1 MFMKRLLIALDSFKE
16 SMTALEAANAIESG
30 FQQVFGNEIAC
41 IKIPMADGGEGTTQS
56 LHDALQGRWRTV
68 TVTDPLGR
76 PIQAT
81 YSIANKGKTAV
92 IEMASASGLGL
103 IARDERNPL
112 KTTTFGTGELVL
124 DALNQGVTHIILG
137 IGGSATNDGGAGFI
151 QALGG
156 RLLDKQGQDLPFG
169 GAALAQL
176 ATIDLTHFDPRLKEI
191 TFEVA
196 CDVDNPLLGD
206 RGATMIYGPQKGALA
221 EEIQSLE
228 SALYHYNE
236 VIQRDLHQYIAHEP
250 GAGAAGGLGAAL
262 LATIN
267 VQLRPGI
274 DIVLEMTRFKHHVLN
289 CDLVITGEGKIDAQ
303 TIYGKTPI
311 GIAKVAQSYYKPVI
325 AVVGMLGEGHEA
337 VYDYGIDAVF
347 SLVPGP
353 ISLETALDQGP
364 QHLERL
370 AYNIAKVYKMQ
381 F

>member
-1 MFMKRLLIALDSFKE
+1 MKRLLIAPDSFKE
-16 SMTALEAANAIESG
+16 SMTALEAAYAIESG
-30 FQQVFGNEIAC
+30 FHQVFGNEIEC

-56 LHDALQGRWRTV
+56 LHDALQGRWRMV

-76 PIQAT
+76 PIQAA

-124 DALNQGVTHIILG
+124 DALNQGVSHIILG

-156 RLLDKQGQDLPFG
+156 RLLDKHGQDLPFG

-176 ATIDLTHFDPRLKEI
+176 ATIDLTRFDPRLKEI

-196 CDVDNPLLGD
+196 CDVDNPLLGES
-206 RGATMIYGPQKGALA
+206 GATMIYGPQKGALA

-228 SALYHYNE
+228 SALVHYNE

-311 GIAKVAQSYYKPVI
+311 GIAKVAQSYHKPVI
-325 AVVGMLGEGHEA
+325 AVAGMLGEGYVS
-337 VYDYGIDAVF
+337 VYDYGIETVF

-353 ISLETALDQGP
+353 ISLETALNEGP

>member
-1 MFMKRLLIALDSFKE
+1 MKRLLIAPDSFKE
-16 SMTALEAANAIESG
+16 SMTALEAANAIASG
-30 FQQVFGNEIAC
+30 FQQVFGNEIEC

-56 LHDALQGRWRTV
+56 LHDALQGRWRTI

-176 ATIDLTHFDPRLKEI
+176 AMIDLTHFDPRLKEI

-196 CDVDNPLLGD
+196 CDVDNPLLGE

-289 CDLVITGEGKIDAQ
+289 CDLVITGEGKIDVQ

-311 GIAKVAQSYYKPVI
+311 GIAKVAESYHKPVI
-325 AVVGMLGEGHEA
+325 AVAGMLGEGYEA

>member
-1 MFMKRLLIALDSFKE
+1 MFMKRLLIAPDSFKE

-30 FQQVFGNEIAC
+30 FQQVFGNEIEC

-81 YSIANKGKTAV
+81 YSIANEGKSAV

-196 CDVDNPLLGD
+196 CDVDNPLLGES
-206 RGATMIYGPQKGALA
+206 GATRIYGPQKGALA
-221 EEIQSLE
+221 EDIQILE
-228 SALYHYNE
+228 SAMFHYNE
-236 VIQRDLHQYIAHEP
+236 VIQRELHQYIAHEP

-311 GIAKVAQSYYKPVI
+311 GIAKVAQSYHKPVI
-325 AVVGMLGEGHEA
+325 AVAGMLGEGYEA
-337 VYDYGIDAVF
+337 VYDYGIEAVF

-353 ISLETALDQGP
+353 ISLETALNEGP

-381 F
+381 I

>member
-1 MFMKRLLIALDSFKE
+1 
-16 SMTALEAANAIESG
+16 
-30 FQQVFGNEIAC
+30 
-41 IKIPMADGGEGTTQS
+41 
-56 LHDALQGRWRTV
+56 
-68 TVTDPLGR
+68 
-76 PIQAT
+76 
-81 YSIANKGKTAV
+81 
-92 IEMASASGLGL
+92 
-103 IARDERNPL
+103 
-112 KTTTFGTGELVL
+112 
-124 DALNQGVTHIILG
+124 
-137 IGGSATNDGGAGFI
+137 
-151 QALGG
+151 
-156 RLLDKQGQDLPFG
+156 
-169 GAALAQL
+169 
-176 ATIDLTHFDPRLKEI
+176 
-191 TFEVA
+191 
-196 CDVDNPLLGD
+196 
-206 RGATMIYGPQKGALA
+206 MIYGPQKGALA

-228 SALYHYNE
+228 SALVHYNE

-311 GIAKVAQSYYKPVI
+311 GIAKVAQSYHKPVI
-325 AVVGMLGEGHEA
+325 AVAGMLGEGYES
-337 VYDYGIDAVF
+337 VYDYGIEAVF

-353 ISLETALDQGP
+353 ISLETALNEGP

>member
-1 MFMKRLLIALDSFKE
+1 MKRLLIAPDSFKE

-30 FQQVFGNEIAC
+30 FQQVFGNEIEC

-81 YSIANKGKTAV
+81 YSIANEGKSAV

-196 CDVDNPLLGD
+196 CDVDNPLLGES
-206 RGATMIYGPQKGALA
+206 GATRIYGPQKGALA
-221 EEIQSLE
+221 EDIQILE
-228 SALYHYNE
+228 SAMFHYNE
-236 VIQRDLHQYIAHEP
+236 VIQRELHQYIAHEP

-311 GIAKVAQSYYKPVI
+311 GIAKVAQSYHKPVI
-325 AVVGMLGEGHEA
+325 AVAGMLGEGYEA
-337 VYDYGIDAVF
+337 VYDYGIEAVF

-353 ISLETALDQGP
+353 ISLETALNEGP

-381 F
+381 I

>member
-1 MFMKRLLIALDSFKE
+1 MKRLLIAPDSFKE

-30 FQQVFGNEIAC
+30 FQQVFGNEIEC

-56 LHDALQGRWRTV
+56 LHDALQGRWRTI

-92 IEMASASGLGL
+92 IEMASASGLGI

-176 ATIDLTHFDPRLKEI
+176 AMIDLTHFDPRLKEI

-196 CDVDNPLLGD
+196 CDVDNPLLGE

-289 CDLVITGEGKIDAQ
+289 CDLVITGEGKIDVQ

-311 GIAKVAQSYYKPVI
+311 GIAKVAESYHKPVI
-325 AVVGMLGEGHEA
+325 AVAGMLGEGYEA